1 MDKSNDVS
9 LDLFQRAP
17 RSKEVDGGGDGVRGI
32 RILSMQTVSCKSKRY
47 TVHSARDACVS
58 ARGCTSAAFLRIS
71 PVQMRCAWVSAVN
84 NNRQKQAQQH
94 LTSAGKR
101 LQNQK
106 AVCKIKRPIMLR
118 I

>member
-17 RSKEVDGGGDGVRGI
+17 RSKEVDGGGDGVRGT

-47 TVHSARDACVS
+47 TVHSARDECVS

-71 PVQMRCAWVSAVN
+71 PVQMRCAWVSAVI

-94 LTSAGKR
+94 FTQRGQTVAKPKGSL
-101 LQNQK
+101 
-106 AVCKIKRPIMLR
+106 
-118 I
+118 